1 MSAYRRFMSRVMAD
15 RLRRELLKHSEEE
28 EE

>member
-15 RLRRELLKHSEEE
+15 RLRRELLKCAMEEE
-28 EE
+28 E